1 MTTPE
6 HLGEEVLT
14 GGGVNHVVRIGST
27 VRRPVGPW
35 TRTVHA
41 LLDHLRMAGF
51 AGAPRAHGFDTEG
64 REVLDFLPG
73 HVADHPLPDYVRSDA
88 TLCAVAQLLRDYH
101 DATVHFVPGAD
112 ADWYFPSRE
121 PAEVICHGDVAPY
134 NCVFRGGRPIAFID
148 FDTAHPGPRLWDLA
162 YAAYRFVP
170 LTDPDR
176 GEFTLPVEEQARRLR
191 LLADAYRLGVDDR
204 AALTATARDR
214 LEHLVRHMH
223 AQARAGSTAF
233 AGHIAAGH
241 DSLYRTDAAH
251 IIRHTTTFSTALMRD
266 FPAP

>member
-6 HLGEEVLT
+6 HLGEEVLI

-41 LLDHLRMAGF
+41 LLAHLRVVGF
-51 AGAPRAHGFDTEG
+51 TGAPRAHGFDTEG

-73 HVADHPLPDYVRSDA
+73 QVADHPLADRVRSDA
-88 TLCAVAQLLRDYH
+88 ALCAVAQLLREYH
-101 DATVHFVPGAD
+101 DATVGFAPGAD
-112 ADWYFPSRE
+112 ADWYFPGRE
-121 PAEVICHGDVAPY
+121 PAEVICHGDVTPY

-148 FDTAHPGPRLWDLA
+148 FDTAHPGPRIWDLA

-170 LTDPDR
+170 LTDPDH
-176 GEFTLPVEEQARRLR
+176 GDVTLPVEEQAHRLR

-204 AALTATARDR
+204 AELTATARDR

-223 AQARAGSTAF
+223 AQASAGSTAF

-251 IIRHTTTFSTALMRD
+251 ITRHATTFSTALMRD
-266 FPAP
+266 FPAR